1 MSKKQ
6 RIEDLEVKVSY
17 QEHLLSELN
26 EVIVEMRDEIE
37 RLRSDLTAVA
47 EQVNEGTGDL
57 PGEKP
62 PHY

>member
-1 MSKKQ
+1 MSEKQ
-6 RIEDLEVKVSY
+6 RIEELEVKFAY

-26 EVIVEMRDEIE
+26 EVIVAMRDELE

-47 EQVNEGTGDL
+47 EQVNVGMGDL